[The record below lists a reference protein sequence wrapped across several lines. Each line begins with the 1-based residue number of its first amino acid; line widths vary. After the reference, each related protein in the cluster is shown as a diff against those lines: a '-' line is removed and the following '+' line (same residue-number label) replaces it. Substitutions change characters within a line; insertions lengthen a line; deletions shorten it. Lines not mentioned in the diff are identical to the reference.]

1 MTTHPENAGDGAAEV
16 HARITGACGRI
27 TLNRPRT
34 INALTAA
41 MTATIY
47 NSLVR
52 WATDSSVHFVVLD
65 GAGERGLCA
74 GGDVRAIYTAIQA
87 GHLEMADDFFRLEY
101 ALNYLIATYPKPYVA
116 LMDGIVMGGGIGVS
130 AHGSHRV
137 VTERS
142 TLAMPETAIGFVP
155 DVGGTHL
162 LGTAP
167 HRSGVYLGLTGARI
181 GASDAIACGLADM
194 LIPSPSLLPLLS
206 DLEAST
212 DTAAMEHH
220 LQSYRV
226 PTSSTGDLPHQG
238 WIEQCFASD
247 TMEEICHALSQSE
260 EDGAQ
265 AALLA
270 LQSMSPTSLKVTLRA
285 LQNAYGANDLAVCLD
300 QEYRIAQVC
309 VRSHDFPEGVRAA
322 LVDKDR
328 QPRWHPPTLEE
339 VTPELVATYFDGGNL
354 SGLALPPA

>member
-1 MTTHPENAGDGAAEV
+1 MTHPETAGDIAAEV
-16 HARITGACGRI
+16 HARIAGACGRI
-27 TLNRPRT
+27 TLNRPRA

-47 NSLVR
+47 DSLVS
-52 WATDSSVHFVVLD
+52 WATDPSVHFVVLD

-74 GGDVRAIYTAIQA
+74 GGDVRAIYAAIRA
-87 GHLEMADDFFRLEY
+87 GHLDAAEDFFRQEY
-101 ALNYLIATYPKPYVA
+101 RLNYLIATYPKPYVA

-155 DVGGTHL
+155 DVGGTYL

-167 HRSGVYLGLTGARI
+167 HKFGVYLGLTGSRI
-181 GASDAIACGLADM
+181 GAADAIACGLADM
-194 LIPSPSLLPLLS
+194 LVPSQSLLALLS
-206 DLEAST
+206 DLEASI
-212 DTAAMEHH
+212 DTAAMETC
-220 LQSYRV
+220 LASYTV
-226 PTSSTGDLPHQG
+226 PTSPNGDLLHGG
-238 WIEQCFASD
+238 WIEQCFAPD
-247 TMEEICHALSQSE
+247 TMEEICEALAQSGE
-260 EDGAQ
+260 SGAQ
-265 AALLA
+265 AALVA

-285 LQNAYGANDLAVCLD
+285 LRNAHDANDLAVCLA
-300 QEYRIAQVC
+300 QEYGIAQVC

-328 QPRWHPPTLEE
+328 QPRWHPPTLEN
-339 VTPELVATYFDGGNL
+339 VTPELVETYFDERSL
-354 SGLALPPA
+354 SRLVLPPA